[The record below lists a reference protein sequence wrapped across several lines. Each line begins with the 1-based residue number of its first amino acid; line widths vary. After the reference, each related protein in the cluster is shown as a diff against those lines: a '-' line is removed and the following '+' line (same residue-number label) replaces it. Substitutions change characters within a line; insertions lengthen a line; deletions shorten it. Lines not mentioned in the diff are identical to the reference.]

1 MLPFTTSWFLSST
14 TRRHWCP
21 LPFRAAVYKCVQV
34 FRYRNGV
41 KIHCFLLL
49 YILLVGLCFNS
60 KAIDCQFKWHATGLM
75 IFCKQWEVFIWLER
89 WCQIQNNYNVL
100 TFFIKEFKG
109 LSVFFFDLLALNK
122 TEVQKMIKLN
132 NGGNDR
138 TERLLPWSN
147 QRFERKIY
155 LIQPRVSLFF

>member
-34 FRYRNGV
+34 FRYRNGI

-75 IFCKQWEVFIWLER
+75 IFCKQWEVFIWLEK

-100 TFFIKEFKG
+100 TFFINLFLCLL
-109 LSVFFFDLLALNK
+109 LSNLSKRKFGQVIARDSWIVWKRVAFSAELEVKIIIYIHLCVHTVLLLVLAN
-122 TEVQKMIKLN
+122 T
-132 NGGNDR
+132 
-138 TERLLPWSN
+138 
-147 QRFERKIY
+147 
-155 LIQPRVSLFF
+155 

>member
-34 FRYRNGV
+34 FRYRNGI

-75 IFCKQWEVFIWLER
+75 IFCKQWEVFIWLEK

-109 LSVFFFDLLALNK
+109 LLSVFFFDLLALNK
-122 TEVQKMIKLN
+122 TEVQKIMKLN
-132 NGGNDR
+132 NVGNDR
-138 TERLLPWSN
+138 TEKLLP
-147 QRFERKIY
+147 
-155 LIQPRVSLFF
+155 